1 MRAVGEGK
9 SLEIELEKVA
19 VLELEPTDILVVSFQ
34 GKLSPAAQQQVHDRC
49 KMHLGITN
57 KVLILEEGT
66 TIMKLKAT
74 IEEPQV

>member
-9 SLEIELEKVA
+9 NLEIELEKVA

-34 GKLSPAAQQQVHDRC
+34 GRLSLAAQQQFHDLC
-49 KMHLGITN
+49 KMRLGITN

-74 IEEPQV
+74 KEEPQG